1 MLTLFCTSLGY
12 VIVASAIGV
21 AVVFVIAALVFGFME
36 IFSIL
41 LKR

>member
-21 AVVFVIAALVFGFME
+21 AGVFAIAALFIGAGE

-41 LKR
+41 KR